1 MGGGNYSHEAYRHI
15 SAPRQ
20 AMSTAEIREKVF
32 SSEMKPHMDP
42 RNVKV
47 RESRDSANHPDSNA
61 IGVVFDVT
69 GSMGH
74 IPIEFAKHKL
84 GNLMKLLLEQSLV
97 PHPQVC
103 FGAVGDGRTDRA
115 ALQIGQFESD
125 VTMDQCLS
133 DIWIEGNGG
142 GNQGESYGLAHYFFA
157 RRTSIDCQEKRGK
170 KGYLF
175 TVGDE
180 PIHRSVTRAEAEKV
194 FGERNEADIP
204 VLDLIREAQ
213 QRYHVFHIVVGQT
226 SWGDNPHTIAG
237 WRELLGDN
245 VLKLSDPQ
253 DVSELI
259 GAAVGLCEGQ
269 NIETVDA
276 ALRAAGAT
284 ARTIENV
291 NSAVAAFRQSLS
303 RQVPGTVTGKLPA
316 SKPSSTVRL

>member
-1 MGGGNYSHEAYRHI
+1 
-15 SAPRQ
+15 
-20 AMSTAEIREKVF
+20 
-32 SSEMKPHMDP
+32 
-42 RNVKV
+42 
-47 RESRDSANHPDSNA
+47 
-61 IGVVFDVT
+61 
-69 GSMGH
+69 
-74 IPIEFAKHKL
+74 
-84 GNLMKLLLEQSLV
+84 
-97 PHPQVC
+97 
-103 FGAVGDGRTDRA
+103 
-115 ALQIGQFESD
+115 
-125 VTMDQCLS
+125 MDQCLS
-133 DIWIEGNGG
+133 DIWIEVDGG

>member
-1 MGGGNYSHEAYRHI
+1 MGGGNYSDEAYRHI

-20 AMSTAEIREKVF
+20 NMSTQEIREKVF
-32 SSEMKPHMDP
+32 SSSMKAHMDP
-42 RNVKV
+42 RSVKL
-47 RESRDSANHPDSNA
+47 RESRDSTNHPDSNA

-103 FGAVGDGRTDRA
+103 FGAVGDGYTDGA
-115 ALQIGQFESD
+115 PLQIGQFESD
-125 VTMDQCLS
+125 VTMDKCLS
-133 DIWIEGNGG
+133 DIWIEGGGG
-142 GNQGESYGLAHYFFA
+142 GNGGESYGLAHYFFA
-157 RRTSIDCQEKRGK
+157 RRTSIDCQEKRGH

-180 PIHRSVTRAEAEKV
+180 PIHRSVTREEAKKV
-194 FGERNEADIP
+194 FGDSLEADVP
-204 VLDLIREAQ
+204 VVDLIREAQ
-213 QRYHVFHIVVGQT
+213 QRYNVFHIVVGQT
-226 SWGDNPHTIAG
+226 SHGDNPHTIAG

-259 GAAVGLCEGQ
+259 GAAVGLCEGRD
-269 NIETVDA
+269 IETIDA
-276 ALRAAGAT
+276 ALRSAGAT
-284 ARTIENV
+284 KRTIESV
-291 NSAVAAFRQSLS
+291 NAAVATLRQSLARATPAS
-303 RQVPGTVTGKLPA
+303 LTGKLPA
-316 SKPSSTVRL
+316 SKTSSTVRL